1 MKDNIENN
9 VQENSFEN
17 KDNVVSEKNRT
28 EEKSKKKKGNL
39 KLLICVCC
47 LIILIGLF
55 IWSAYDNYIKSCNE
69 MLPDLEKPVIYL
81 YPENEMNLS
90 LQIDDVNFTSSYPE
104 YKNGWD
110 IVASPDG
117 TLRDRKGREYNY
129 LYWEGTHS
137 NYDVDM
143 TNGFVVAKEDYVS
156 FFENKLSYI
165 GLSDKEA
172 CDFISYWLPIC
183 NKYDYTLIYFQKNYS
198 DVVKKTLSVPPDNKL
213 EVFVA
218 FKGLNSPID
227 IPEQDLS
234 FYDSFEREGFVM
246 VEWGGTLLSDD

>member
-1 MKDNIENN
+1 M
-9 VQENSFEN
+9 F
-17 KDNVVSEKNRT
+17 
-28 EEKSKKKKGNL
+28 L
-39 KLLICVCC
+39 
-47 LIILIGLF
+47 
-55 IWSAYDNYIKSCNE
+55 
-69 MLPDLEKPVIYL
+69 
-81 YPENEMNLS
+81 
-90 LQIDDVNFTSSYPE
+90 
-104 YKNGWD
+104 
-110 IVASPDG
+110 
-117 TLRDRKGREYNY
+117 
-129 LYWEGTHS
+129 
-137 NYDVDM
+137 
-143 TNGFVVAKEDYVS
+143 

-183 NKYDYTLIYFQKNYS
+183 NKYDYTLISFQKNYS

>member
-156 FFENKLSYI
+156 FF
-165 GLSDKEA
+165 
-172 CDFISYWLPIC
+172 
-183 NKYDYTLIYFQKNYS
+183 
-198 DVVKKTLSVPPDNKL
+198 
-213 EVFVA
+213 
-218 FKGLNSPID
+218 
-227 IPEQDLS
+227 
-234 FYDSFEREGFVM
+234 
-246 VEWGGTLLSDD
+246 